1 MAGTSSQLVTTKSS
15 QIAEGESG
23 GCALTI
29 FEVTRSSQV
38 SCVRSF
44 RGVEPQARFALG
56 WAASLTGRARSQARK
71 TVLVS
76 EAASTDSG
84 IYRSP
89 KIPDLCGIGPSQY
102 AKRTASISTFTR
114 AKARTL
120 AMFETACARPFVPSV
135 ITAPSA

>member
-1 MAGTSSQLVTTKSS
+1 TKSS

-56 WAASLTGRARSQARK
+56 WAASLTGRAGSQARK
-71 TVLVS
+71 TLLVR
-76 EAASTDSG
+76 EPASPDSV
-84 IYRSP
+84 IYRPP
-89 KIPDLCGIGPSQY
+89 KS
-102 AKRTASISTFTR
+102 RTCVGSGRVNMQRGRLRS
-114 AKARTL
+114 L
-120 AMFETACARPFVPSV
+120 
-135 ITAPSA
+135 